1 MKRSSKIAAV
11 LALAA
16 LTVPAGAQAQQRL
29 PDITGEEAAALG
41 IYAVP
46 GVIEAAKLTCAG
58 RLSANGFLAT
68 RGDSLARRYA
78 AQQNAAWPQ
87 ARSAMFK
94 VAGARA
100 DEQLKM
106 FATLPDNAVRPL
118 VDALI
123 RQEAAARVTPQSC
136 SYIERMAEALAP
148 LEPAQ
153 AGRILGVLFDI
164 ASTGNELLARSGGP
178 AARP

>member
-1 MKRSSKIAAV
+1 
-11 LALAA
+11 
-16 LTVPAGAQAQQRL
+16 
-29 PDITGEEAAALG
+29 
-41 IYAVP
+41 
-46 GVIEAAKLTCAG
+46 
-58 RLSANGFLAT
+58 
-68 RGDSLARRYA
+68 
-78 AQQNAAWPQ
+78 
-87 ARSAMFK
+87 
-94 VAGARA
+94 
-100 DEQLKM
+100 M

-123 RQEAAARVTPQSC
+123 RQETAARVTPQSC